1 MNEKCPWCGS
11 ENLKLF
17 LELKDYFLTEEN
29 FMILCCD
36 ECKLLFT
43 SPVPSAEAIG
53 NYYKSENYL
62 SHNENRKGLLPWIY
76 NIVKQ
81 RNVVNKFDIAVADM
95 ANGSLLDIGC
105 GVGDFLFYAA
115 NRGWNISGIEPDLD
129 AKSVAS
135 NKLHLKIDSPDA
147 LPTLPDDSFDVVTMW
162 HVLEH
167 VRDLKSEIFHL
178 QRIVRHGG
186 RLIIALPN
194 YKSFDAM
201 HYLDKWA
208 AYDVPRHLY
217 HFSKESVAKIFNDT
231 VFSLTDIKPLKWD
244 SYYVSVLSEKY
255 CGSFVPLLKGIWYGL
270 KSNLIASKSMQYSS
284 LVYCFVKDK

>member
-1 MNEKCPWCGS
+1 MRSWRFS
-11 ENLKLF
+11 
-17 LELKDYFLTEEN
+17 
-29 FMILCCD
+29 
-36 ECKLLFT
+36 
-43 SPVPSAEAIG
+43 
-53 NYYKSENYL
+53 
-62 SHNENRKGLLPWIY
+62 
-76 NIVKQ
+76 
-81 RNVVNKFDIAVADM
+81 
-95 ANGSLLDIGC
+95 
-105 GVGDFLFYAA
+105 FYAA

-217 HFSKESVAKIFNDT
+217 HFSKESVANIFNDT